1 MRWTGIVIAL
11 LSATA
16 AGAEPPAPATGP
28 SAQIGR
34 IDHPPIRESSGLV
47 ASRRQPGVFWTH
59 NDSGNPPAIYA
70 IDRTGK
76 LLGEWRIGA
85 INHDWEDIALDDH
98 GHLYIGDIGNNQ
110 RNRPEIQVYQVAE
123 PKIDQPADQPL
134 PVIRSWRLRYP
145 GGQRFDA
152 EALFV
157 HGGHGYLISK
167 DLTGQPA
174 RLASFPLEGEGN
186 VRVLTDRG
194 PLPVRAP
201 VTGADISADGRW
213 LAIITVAGPRAFEID
228 GDLEKVNEARSL
240 SALFLHPNMEAV
252 TVVEEGL
259 MATTERRQVLLF
271 TWAQL
276 GEGADAAKA
285 E

>member
-1 MRWTGIVIAL
+1 MTEINDTRLRSCSMRWTGIVIAL

-98 GHLYIGDIGNNQ
+98 GHL
-110 RNRPEIQVYQVAE
+110 
-123 PKIDQPADQPL
+123 
-134 PVIRSWRLRYP
+134 
-145 GGQRFDA
+145 
-152 EALFV
+152 
-157 HGGHGYLISK
+157 
-167 DLTGQPA
+167 
-174 RLASFPLEGEGN
+174 
-186 VRVLTDRG
+186 
-194 PLPVRAP
+194 
-201 VTGADISADGRW
+201 
-213 LAIITVAGPRAFEID
+213 
-228 GDLEKVNEARSL
+228 
-240 SALFLHPNMEAV
+240 
-252 TVVEEGL
+252 
-259 MATTERRQVLLF
+259 
-271 TWAQL
+271 
-276 GEGADAAKA
+276 
-285 E
+285 